1 MTSGTAI
8 RDTFEALFVVAVGGM
23 VWNVIG
29 RLWRREI
36 RPVICEHCGRP
47 TSNAYP
53 MCKHCRL
60 PRS

>member
-1 MTSGTAI
+1 M

-23 VWNVIG
+23 LWNVIG
-29 RLWRREI
+29 RLRRREI
-36 RPVICEHCGRP
+36 LPVICEHCGRP